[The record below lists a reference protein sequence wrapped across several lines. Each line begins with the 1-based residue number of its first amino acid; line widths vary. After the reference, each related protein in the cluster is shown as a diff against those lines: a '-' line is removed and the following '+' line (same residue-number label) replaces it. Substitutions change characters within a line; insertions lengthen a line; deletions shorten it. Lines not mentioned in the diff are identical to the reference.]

1 MHLYFVFS
9 GAYKQHLLVLRLD
22 LGPHDPI
29 PDQFSKHVH
38 VEYSMPNSTVSRAQI
53 RSISI
58 GNSPCDDPPDRWVRH
73 TAKYNYTVEIEFT
86 DPDKPAFVTATLPDE
101 PAKTGEDSDTTLERE
116 KADDTSSSSS
126 SSSSD
131 EE

>member
-1 MHLYFVFS
+1 M
-9 GAYKQHLLVLRLD
+9 LVLRID
-22 LGPHDPI
+22 LGPHDPM
-29 PDQFSKHVH
+29 PEECNKHVH

-58 GNSPCDDPPDRWVRH
+58 GNSPCDDPPDRWVH
-73 TAKYNYTVEIEFT
+73 HLAKYNYTVEIEFM
-86 DPDKPAFVTATLPDE
+86 DPDKPAFVTATLPEIEPVPKKNGDE
-101 PAKTGEDSDTTLERE
+101 SDSTIEHGDRLFNADT
-116 KADDTSSSSS
+116 SSS